1 MSLCI
6 IDIIMHYY
14 INYVNMQE
22 NCVNMEE
29 NHVYLEDNYVNMRD
43 KHVDQKKVAI
53 FFYRES
59 EFYMGAMVY

>member
-1 MSLCI
+1 
-6 IDIIMHYY
+6 
-14 INYVNMQE
+14 MQE